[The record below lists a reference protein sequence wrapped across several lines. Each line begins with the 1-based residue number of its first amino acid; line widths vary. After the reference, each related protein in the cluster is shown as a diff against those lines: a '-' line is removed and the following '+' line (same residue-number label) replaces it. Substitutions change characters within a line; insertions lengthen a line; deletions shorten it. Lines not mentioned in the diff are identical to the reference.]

1 MLHVLRQ
8 PKFALVWVGGLVSD
22 VGDWLLIVGLPIYVL
37 ELTGSSLVTATVFI
51 VELVPSLLLGSFAGV
66 LVDRWDRQRTMVA
79 VNLMQAVLLLPLLLV
94 SSADRLWLV
103 YLVAGVEA
111 SLALLFNPAK
121 NALLPTLV
129 GAEQLTFANSLI
141 AINDNL
147 ARLLGSPLGGVVI
160 DTIRL
165 NGIVVVDA
173 ATYMAAAGLV
183 ALVRLPDGR
192 RRAHPVSSGSTGVL
206 REWREGLA
214 VVRRSRKLSTLFVI
228 AGLGSLAQG
237 VFVVLFV
244 VFVDR
249 VLDGSGAEIG
259 LLRGVQ
265 AIGGVLGGLAIG
277 AFAGQLR
284 PVSLIGW
291 GAIGLALVE
300 LVIWNAATITTSV
313 GLYVGLFI
321 VVGVPAVAYMTGMVT
336 WAQTHV
342 GDMYLGRI
350 FAAYTTVSGL
360 LQSIG
365 LAVGGVLGNRLGVV
379 QVLNGQA
386 VLYLLAGALT
396 FALLPERRMPAA
408 SSPTASS
415 PKPSSPKS

>member
-1 MLHVLRQ
+1 
-8 PKFALVWVGGLVSD
+8 
-22 VGDWLLIVGLPIYVL
+22 
-37 ELTGSSLVTATVFI
+37 
-51 VELVPSLLLGSFAGV
+51 
-66 LVDRWDRQRTMVA
+66 MVA

-183 ALVRLPDGR
+183 ALVRLPAGR
-192 RRAHPVSSGSTGVL
+192 RRARPVSSGSTGVL

-291 GAIGLALVE
+291 GANGLALVE

-408 SSPTASS
+408 SSP
-415 PKPSSPKS
+415 KP

>member
-173 ATYMAAAGLV
+173 ATYLAAAGLV

-192 RRAHPVSSGSTGVL
+192 RRARPVSSGSTGVL

-300 LVIWNAATITTSV
+300 LVIWNAATLTTSI

-360 LQSIG
+360 LQSMG

-396 FALLPERRMPAA
+396 FALLPERGMPA
-408 SSPTASS
+408 ASS
-415 PKPSSPKS
+415 PKPSSPKP